1 MFNNLSKIEIDS
13 KIEISQEK
21 NQDKNSKII

>member
-1 MFNNLSKIEIDS
+1 MFNNLSKIEIDN

-21 NQDKNSKII
+21 NHDKNSKII